1 MSIRSVRIL
10 FAVALLAT
18 AIVLSPRSSNAQT
31 IRLPPIAPMIPNMN
45 FTGLAG
51 LNFPHARCEMLLSG
65 RILLIGE
72 PIPKNAR
79 VMKLR
84 IKDRL
89 VPMVVDSDEGGQEDP
104 FSVSLHNDY
113 LQEVYRSM
121 LVKEVLVEVEQ
132 SSDQAQL
139 DNRSEWTYHE
149 RLQGCVRGLG
159 TPIFRISSIRRA
171 R

>member
-1 MSIRSVRIL
+1 
-10 FAVALLAT
+10 
-18 AIVLSPRSSNAQT
+18 
-31 IRLPPIAPMIPNMN
+31 MIPNLSVPSLAGMN
-45 FTGLAG
+45 F
-51 LNFPHARCEMLLSG
+51 PQARCEMALSG
-65 RILLIGE
+65 RILLTGE

-84 IKDRL
+84 INNAL
-89 VPMVVDSDEGGQEDP
+89 VPMIVDSDEGGEEDP
-104 FSVSLHNDY
+104 FSVSLRSDY

-132 SSDQAQL
+132 KSDKDQL
-139 DNRSEWTYHE
+139 DNRAEWTNHQ
-149 RLQGCVRGLG
+149 RLQGCVRGMS